1 MSHSYT
7 RTLVFPYSIQC
18 QKHLLSFIH
27 MRLSLRE
34 LFNQNRILGGA
45 FALAITQF
53 GASLAGLIRDN
64 VLAGT
69 FQARGEVGVV
79 DAYLAA
85 FRPSDF
91 LFQVFIMSAV
101 GTVLVP
107 MLAGHREGG
116 RKGELERL
124 LGGAIGSGALFFGS
138 IALLLAIVFPY
149 VAPYL
154 VQFQGEQLRHYVT
167 FARIALLT
175 NFLFVFGNAYGQ
187 YLITVQRYWIY
198 GLTPILYTAGTIA
211 GTVFLTPQFGTLG
224 PILGTLGGAIAYVFL
239 RAAAVYLSGTNLRLR
254 LWHREVGEMGL
265 LMLPRMAALGAMQL
279 QLLFFDGFASGLDAG
294 SVMVNAYARNFQSVI
309 VGVAG
314 IAVAQSAFAL
324 MSQSAARGERQR
336 FVIYVR
342 KGIALLLILTI
353 PGAVLLALLAP
364 LGAFLVH
371 ITAFLPLF
379 AATLWAYAVSIPF
392 ESCNHLLLR
401 AYYATKHTFIPSVAM
416 VAGGIAAVAGAWLL
430 LPRLGVQGLGIG
442 YAVGAVVTTLILI
455 ILLPLRIHSIA
466 RLDANR

>member
-1 MSHSYT
+1 
-7 RTLVFPYSIQC
+7 
-18 QKHLLSFIH
+18 
-27 MRLSLRE
+27 MRLDWRA
-34 LFNQNRILGGA
+34 LFDQKRILGGA
-45 FALAITQF
+45 TVLAVTQF
-53 GASLAGLIRDN
+53 GASLAGLVRDN

-91 LFQVFIMSAV
+91 LFQVFIMSAI

-107 MLAGHREGG
+107 MLAGHRESG
-116 RKGELERL
+116 RKDELERL
-124 LGGAIGSGALFFGS
+124 LGGAIGTGALFFGG

-149 VAPYL
+149 IAPYL
-154 VQFQGEQLRHYVT
+154 VQFQGEQLRIYVT

-175 NFLFVFGNAYGQ
+175 NFLFIFGNAYGQ

-198 GLTPILYTAGTIA
+198 GLTPILYTVGTIA
-211 GTVFLTPQFGTLG
+211 GTVFLTPQFGALG
-224 PILGTLGGAIAYVFL
+224 PILGTLGGAIVYVLL
-239 RAAAVYLSGTNLRLR
+239 RAAGVLLSGTNLRLQ
-254 LWHREVGEMGL
+254 LWHREVGEMGI

-294 SVMVNAYARNFQSVI
+294 SVMVNSYARNFQSVI

-324 MSQSAARGERQR
+324 MSQAAARGERQR
-336 FVIYVR
+336 FVVYVR
-342 KGIALLLILTI
+342 KGIGILLVLTI
-353 PGAVLLALLAP
+353 PGSLLLAFLAP
-364 LGAFLVH
+364 VGAFLVH

-379 AATLWAYAVSIPF
+379 AATLWAYAISIPF

-401 AYYATKHTFIPSVAM
+401 AYYATKHTFVPSVAM
-416 VAGGIAAVAGAWLL
+416 VAGGITAVAGAWVF
-430 LPRLGVQGLGIG
+430 LPRLGVQGLGVG
-442 YAVGAVVTTLILI
+442 YAIGAVVTTI
-455 ILLPLRIHSIA
+455 ILALLLPRRIRSIA
-466 RLDANR
+466 AQ